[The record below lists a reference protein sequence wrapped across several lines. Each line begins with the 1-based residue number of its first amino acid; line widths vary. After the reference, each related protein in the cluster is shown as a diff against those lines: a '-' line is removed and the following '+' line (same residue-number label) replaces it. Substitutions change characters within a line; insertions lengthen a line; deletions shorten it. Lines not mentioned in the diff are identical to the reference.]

1 MSSSG
6 SLNDHPRVSALI
18 EQFRVVD
25 AGMRD
30 LPIYNH
36 TLTIESIGFRVFNDV
51 ELLGVVLTP
60 WFMNLMILP
69 TTPVTMNMAEVGKSV
84 SVELPIGP
92 RKFVVGGDEVV
103 GLYKAHSLHSPVL
116 SFTLPGQARAE
127 AQRQLA
133 LLMTSAAAE
142 PAATGALDAAGL
154 DRRALL
160 FRRRNT

>member
-1 MSSSG
+1 MNFPG
-6 SLNDHPRVSALI
+6 GLNDHPRVSALI
-18 EQFRVVD
+18 EQFGVVD

-36 TLTIESIGFRVFNDV
+36 TVAIESIGFRLFGDV

-69 TTPVTMNMAEVGKSV
+69 IKPVAMNMAEIGKTV
-84 SVELPIGP
+84 SVELPVGL
-92 RKFVVGGDEVV
+92 RTFVVGGDKVV

-133 LLMTSAAAE
+133 LLMTSVAAE
-142 PAATGALDAAGL
+142 PVATPAS
-154 DRRALL
+154 
-160 FRRRNT
+160 